1 MLANSF
7 LLVLSAFFALLC
19 VRVALSRKKRL
30 EAVFALF
37 AKSHKNQRK
46 VRFPLVLL

>member
-7 LLVLSAFFALLC
+7 LRVLSAFFALLC
-19 VRVALSRKKRL
+19 VRVALSMKKRL

-37 AKSHKNQRK
+37 KNS
-46 VRFPLVLL
+46 